1 MIGALLKKY
10 GQSMEICDAQGE
22 TLHTVK
28 GFVQP
33 LAFSDTDALWEL
45 TPGGG
50 VRQEKYLL
58 IAPADAFDG
67 DGAERG
73 VVFQGRRY
81 TVLRAD
87 KFDALAGVSH
97 WEAVLRLEGRVQA

>member
-1 MIGALLKKY
+1 MIDALLEKY
-10 GQSMEICDAQGE
+10 GQRLELLDESG
-22 TLHTVK
+22 TVLRTVK
-28 GFVQP
+28 GFLQP

-58 IAPADAFDG
+58 IAPAAAFAG

-73 VVFQGRRY
+73 VVFQNRRY

-87 KFDALAGVSH
+87 KLDAIAGVSH
-97 WEAVLRLEGRVQA
+97 WEAVLRLEGRVQV